1 MHAVCT
7 CCFTSWLVWYDLF
20 KTICHNQPK
29 IMTSST
35 WEQLVW
41 RLWDFC
47 QTALNVR
54 RATKYC
60 MEQSR
65 YFRKVWRFSRHTGV
79 HAQSSFVQW
88 LQQSWELDGKSCA
101 EFWRSYSHQLRIA
114 QCRYQLMRQAGQDAE
129 GNGGIRITTWLYGN
143 TNMYDMA
150 SQSFSEYQTEADLF
164 YNYHLDLQECMQDP
178 IAFHAEMMDDIMHFH
193 QAT

>member
-1 MHAVCT
+1 
-7 CCFTSWLVWYDLF
+7 
-20 KTICHNQPK
+20 
-29 IMTSST
+29 
-35 WEQLVW
+35 
-41 RLWDFC
+41 
-47 QTALNVR
+47 
-54 RATKYC
+54 
-60 MEQSR
+60 
-65 YFRKVWRFSRHTGV
+65 
-79 HAQSSFVQW
+79 
-88 LQQSWELDGKSCA
+88 
-101 EFWRSYSHQLRIA
+101 
-114 QCRYQLMRQAGQDAE
+114 MRQAGQDAE